1 MASTN
6 ITFSNIPASIRKPG
20 KYFEYNTR
28 MAVNTLPANAQ
39 KMLIVGQRLTGGSV
53 PALTPTQVYSSA
65 QAADYFGA
73 GSMLHRMVL
82 AAITANAYLDLTVC
96 ALDDGAGAAA
106 TDTVT
111 IAGTATGAGV
121 LTLSVGNQSC
131 QIAIAATDAAA
142 AKATALQAALAQIS
156 SLPVAAT
163 VNAAVVTLTS
173 KNKGLVG
180 NQIDI
185 AVSCTAPGL
194 TATLANPTLTGGTID
209 PDISTALT
217 KVFAQQYTI
226 ICTPYNDQ
234 TSLTALRTHLDSV
247 SGPMEQRP
255 GIAAFGFDGA
265 LAAATTLA
273 GQINGGRLSM
283 YYLRGTTTPAYEM
296 AAAYGAV
303 IASEEDPAMPLN
315 TLALTGIAA
324 PPISQRL
331 SRTEQETCLYNGV
344 TPGEVGPG
352 EVVQIVRAISTYT
365 LDPQGIADISLLDIT
380 TIRTL
385 DYVRLACRTRIALR
399 FPRSKLSSKTPSRVW
414 TELYDVLLKLDE
426 LEIIENVAANK
437 DGLLVE
443 RDLQDPNRL
452 DAKIPDDVVNGLHV
466 FAGRIDLIL

>member
-173 KNKGLVG
+173 KNKRPRRKPDRHSGLLHRPR
-180 NQIDI
+180 
-185 AVSCTAPGL
+185 A
-194 TATLANPTLTGGTID
+194 
-209 PDISTALT
+209 
-217 KVFAQQYTI
+217 
-226 ICTPYNDQ
+226 
-234 TSLTALRTHLDSV
+234 DSNTCQ
-247 SGPMEQRP
+247 PNAHRRHHRP
-255 GIAAFGFDGA
+255 GYLDCAYQGLRPAVHHH
-265 LAAATTLA
+265 LHTL
-273 GQINGGRLSM
+273 
-283 YYLRGTTTPAYEM
+283 
-296 AAAYGAV
+296 
-303 IASEEDPAMPLN
+303 
-315 TLALTGIAA
+315 
-324 PPISQRL
+324 
-331 SRTEQETCLYNGV
+331 
-344 TPGEVGPG
+344 
-352 EVVQIVRAISTYT
+352 
-365 LDPQGIADISLLDIT
+365 
-380 TIRTL
+380 
-385 DYVRLACRTRIALR
+385 
-399 FPRSKLSSKTPSRVW
+399 
-414 TELYDVLLKLDE
+414 
-426 LEIIENVAANK
+426 
-437 DGLLVE
+437 
-443 RDLQDPNRL
+443 
-452 DAKIPDDVVNGLHV
+452 
-466 FAGRIDLIL
+466 